1 MTALLRRRPVISYV
15 VIAFAWTWTYVIL
28 FLIERTN
35 SASAGGRAKS
45 QMLAGGTSPGP
56 RK

>member
-1 MTALLRRRPVISYV
+1 MAVLLRRGPVILYV
-15 VIAFAWTWTYVIL
+15 VIAFAWMWTYVII

-35 SASAGGRAKS
+35 SVSVGGRAKS
-45 QMLAGGTSPGP
+45 RKLAGGTNPGP

>member
-1 MTALLRRRPVISYV
+1 MTALVRRRPLISYV

-45 QMLAGGTSPGP
+45 PMLVGGTSPGP

>member
-1 MTALLRRRPVISYV
+1 MAALLRRGPVILYV

-35 SASAGGRAKS
+35 SVSVGGRAKS
-45 QMLAGGTSPGP
+45 PKLAGGTSPGP